1 MMKILLAY
9 DGSGPAKRALE
20 TAADIAKGTAATL
33 TVLTVLPASEGMPSA
48 DAGAPALH
56 SGSLEEARMLLE
68 SRLPACH
75 FLESTGD
82 AATAIERLASEGEFD
97 LVVLGSRGLGTIARV
112 LLGSTSEHVATHA
125 QTSVLIV
132 R

>member
-1 MMKILLAY
+1 MLKILLAY

-20 TAADIAKGTAATL
+20 SAADIAKGTGAAL
-33 TVLTVLPASEGMPSA
+33 TVMTVLPAGEGMPSA
-48 DAGAPALH
+48 DAEAPAIH
-56 SGSLEEARMLLE
+56 SGSLEEARTLLDR
-68 SRLPACH
+68 RLSECH
-75 FLESTGD
+75 FVESTGE
-82 AATAIERLASEGEFD
+82 AATAIERFATGGEFD
-97 LVVLGSRGLGTIARV
+97 LVVLGSRGLGTVARV